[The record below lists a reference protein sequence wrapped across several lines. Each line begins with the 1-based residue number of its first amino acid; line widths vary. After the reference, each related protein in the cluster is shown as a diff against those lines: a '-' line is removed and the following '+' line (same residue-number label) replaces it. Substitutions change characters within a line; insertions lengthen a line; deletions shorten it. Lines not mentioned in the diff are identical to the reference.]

1 MSMSLRD
8 QLLAAG
14 LVSQKQVRE
23 AERQQQNQERA
34 QHQSKQK
41 RRPHGPTEHAAK
53 APGQGGPG
61 AGTSPSPG
69 GGWNRDVG
77 RIPGA
82 AVHRGNPATGS
93 AGPSGAGH
101 AAAVQ
106 PGSVHGGST
115 PSAAVRQAA
124 AQSAK
129 VARDLALNKKQQEKA
144 EKRARA
150 AQIKQLIE
158 QNRVQRGDTEER
170 YNFVVD
176 GRVRFIAANA
186 EVRRGVVAGSLC
198 IVRHDGVFEVVP
210 AAIAARIRERD
221 ARAVIEAVAPPPAT
235 GSPVEDAYKDF
246 AVPDDLMW

>member
-23 AERQQQNQERA
+23 AERQQQNQERSQQQA
-34 QHQSKQK
+34 KHK
-41 RRPHGPTEHAAK
+41 RRPHGQPEHAAK
-53 APGQGGPG
+53 PPGHGGADTRTG
-61 AGTSPSPG
+61 AHHGKPAH
-69 GGWNRDVG
+69 
-77 RIPGA
+77 GA
-82 AVHRGNPATGS
+82 A
-93 AGPSGAGH
+93 GH
-101 AAAVQ
+101 LDASPAAAAQ
-106 PGSVHGGST
+106 PGLAQGGST

-158 QNRVQRGDTEER
+158 QNRVVRGETDER
-170 YNFVVD
+170 YNFVD
-176 GRVRFIAANA
+176 GGRVRFIAANA
-186 EVRRGVVAGSLC
+186 EVRRRLMAGELC
-198 IVRHDGVFEVVP
+198 IVRHDGVFDVVP
-210 AAIAARIRERD
+210 AAIAQRIRERD
-221 ARAVIEAVAPPPAT
+221 ERAVINAAAGGTAGTPP
-235 GSPVEDAYKDF
+235 VDDAYKDF

>member
-23 AERQQQNQERA
+23 AERQQQHQERA

-41 RRPHGPTEHAAK
+41 RRPPGNQPQGSHK
-53 APGQGGPG
+53 PGQGAPGPV
-61 AGTSPSPG
+61 APG
-69 GGWNRDVG
+69 N
-77 RIPGA
+77 A
-82 AVHRGNPATGS
+82 A
-93 AGPSGAGH
+93 
-101 AAAVQ
+101 
-106 PGSVHGGST
+106 SVHGSPANPGPARPGPVNAGLVT
-115 PSAAVRQAA
+115 GAAASAASRHAA

-144 EKRARA
+144 EKKARA

-158 QNRVQRGDTEER
+158 QNRVVRGETDER

-186 EVRRGVVAGSLC
+186 DVRRGVTSGALC
-198 IVRHDGVFEVVP
+198 IVRHDGVFDVVP
-210 AAIAARIRERD
+210 AAIAQRIRERD
-221 ARAVIEAVAPPPAT
+221 ARAVVDAAAGTTGDTPP
-235 GSPVEDAYKDF
+235 VDDAYKDF

>member
-41 RRPHGPTEHAAK
+41 RRPHGQPEHAVK
-53 APGQGGPG
+53 
-61 AGTSPSPG
+61 SPG
-69 GGWNRDVG
+69 HTVGANHGTAANRGD
-77 RIPGA
+77 
-82 AVHRGNPATGS
+82 PATGA
-93 AGPSGAGH
+93 AGRAGAAR

-106 PGSVHGGST
+106 PGPVHGGSA
-115 PSAAVRQAA
+115 PSVAIRQAA

-144 EKRARA
+144 EKKARA
-150 AQIKQLIE
+150 AQIRQLIE
-158 QNRVQRGDTEER
+158 QNRVPRGETEER

-186 EVRRGVVAGSLC
+186 EVRRGVMAGSLC
-198 IVRHDGVFEVVP
+198 IVRHDGVFDVVP
-210 AAIAARIRERD
+210 AAIAARVRERD
-221 ARAVIEAVAPPPAT
+221 ERSVIEAAAAPPAALA
-235 GSPVEDAYKDF
+235 PVDDAYKDF